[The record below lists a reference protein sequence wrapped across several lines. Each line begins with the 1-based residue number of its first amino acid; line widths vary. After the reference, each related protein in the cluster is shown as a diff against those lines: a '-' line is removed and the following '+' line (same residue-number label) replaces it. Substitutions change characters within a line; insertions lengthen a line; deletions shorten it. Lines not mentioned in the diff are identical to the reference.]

1 MRNNAKRRLTTNAQ
15 IEELS
20 SSASL
25 QGAALQ
31 EAVQLSDWLTKR
43 LAKANQDHSE
53 SLHRVTVGAAAR
65 QLEQLNLLIA
75 AAQAMPAAPAPAAAE
90 PPPAAVE
97 ASAIAP
103 GALSA
108 AQNME
113 PEATGQDAQQ
123 APARKA
129 PRKHRETPKHSR
141 DNADDVSGTQKKRK
155 EKKH

>member
-43 LAKANQDHSE
+43 LAKANQDQ
-53 SLHRVTVGAAAR
+53 TVGAAAR

-103 GALSA
+103 GALSS

-113 PEATGQDAQQ
+113 PEAPGQDAQQ